1 MKQRR
6 TNHHLMRPSDA
17 ILPGAMLVASILGY
31 GGPAAQL
38 YAAWFAVALL
48 SLFACRGLR
57 AAFAMQPS
65 IRDVRGSV
73 KCALL
78 LALFGGAAAAGLSG
92 LLPGGYAPG
101 TLSLIGAGFLLN
113 IEHIFYEYMYAAGEK
128 RSAALSRGLTAL
140 FLLAGIILE
149 TSRKIGST
157 LLFTFQEIRPETAE
171 IAAGT
176 PFMLIA
182 AGISA
187 LTAAVVGLAMGG
199 GLRGRWNGAVLRC
212 APRAALQTAL
222 YPAAAFLLFRLTDA
236 DSFALSFFAGLTVY
250 ELCKTPFR
258 RSPLESRQFN
268 RALLIVGIAAALLGA
283 VSALCGNALEA
294 AFTSSPVL
302 YDVAMEIQTACAAIF
317 IAAICGFALFG
328 SIRKTN
334 SYLNFNNT
342 QL

>member
-6 TNHHLMRPSDA
+6 TNRSLVRPSDA
-17 ILPGAMLVASILGY
+17 ILPGAMLAGSILGY
-31 GGPAAQL
+31 GGPAAEL

-57 AAFAMQPS
+57 AAFALQPA

-78 LALFGGAAAAGLSG
+78 LTLFGGAAAAGLSG
-92 LLPGGYAPG
+92 LLPGGYEPG

-128 RSAALSRGLTAL
+128 RSATLSRGLTAL

-149 TSRKIGST
+149 TSRIIGST
-157 LLFTFQEIRPETAE
+157 LLFTFQEIRPETANTP
-171 IAAGT
+171 AGT

-187 LTAAVVGLAMGG
+187 LTAMAVGLAMGG
-199 GLRGRWNGAVLRC
+199 GIRGRVNGAVLRC

-236 DSFALSFFAGLTVY
+236 DSFGLSFFAGLIVY

-258 RSPLESRQFN
+258 RSPMESRRFN
-268 RALLIVGIAAALLGA
+268 VALLVVGLAAAVLCA
-283 VSALCGNALEA
+283 VSVLCGNALEA
-294 AFTSSPVL
+294 AFISSPAL
-302 YDVAMEIQTACAAIF
+302 YDVAMEIPTACAAIVA
-317 IAAICGFALFG
+317 AAICGFALFG
-328 SIRKTN
+328 NIRK
-334 SYLNFNNT
+334 SE
-342 QL
+342 